1 MASNS
6 TAPPTIT
13 PLQRSNVTALP
24 PTGSTSNVDIYMPL
38 GVYSNT
44 SSPFYSSDFISG
56 AVDQVSYVYHKLGGN
71 VLDIELQ
78 ERNVYAA
85 YEQAVM
91 EYNYIIN
98 MHQAENVLSDMLG
111 NTSGT
116 FDHDG
121 NIKDGPLS
129 ASLSGTHVNLKFPK
143 FGFAY
148 ARRIADGLSTEAA
161 LGGLDTEYSASIT
174 VVKDQQDYDLQKLI
188 AEKPEFQ
195 SIVGDNRI
203 LVSKVFYKS
212 NRAAWR
218 FYGYYGGLTTVGN
231 FHNYGQWADDSTF
244 EVIPVWQNK
253 LQAIQYENAIYTRLS
268 HWSYELKNNKLR
280 IYPPPK
286 DNFGFTTPQHLWIR
300 FYVNTNAW
308 DEDPDRKSGI
318 DGINNMNT
326 LPFSNIPF
334 ENINAIGKEFIRNY
348 AFSLC
353 METLGYVRSK
363 LDSIP
368 IPGGSVRL
376 NGPELISQAKEE
388 QNRLRDQ
395 LRENLDKITYSAL
408 MASDAEMAENADRIQ
423 QKIPM
428 PIKVG

>member
-1 MASNS
+1 MASPS
-6 TAPPTIT
+6 TAPPTLT

-24 PTGSTSNVDIYMPL
+24 PTGSASNVNLYMPL
-38 GVYSNT
+38 GVYSEP
-44 SSPFYSSDFISG
+44 SSPFYSTDFISG
-56 AVDQVSYVYHKLGGN
+56 AVDQVSFVYNKIGGN

-91 EYNYIIN
+91 EYNYIVN

-111 NTSGT
+111 GTSGT

-121 NIKDGPLS
+121 NIKEGVLS
-129 ASLSGTHVNLKFPK
+129 SSLSGTHIGLKFPK

-148 ARRIADGLSTEAA
+148 ARRVADGLSTEAA
-161 LGGLDTEYSASIT
+161 LGGLDTEYSASISI
-174 VVKDQQDYDLQKLI
+174 VKNKQDYDLQALI
-188 AEKPEFQ
+188 AAKPEF
-195 SIVGDNRI
+195 SASVGDKRI

-268 HWSYELKNNKLR
+268 HWSYELKNNILR
-280 IYPPPK
+280 IYPSPV
-286 DNFGFTTPQHLWIR
+286 DNFGFSTPQQLWIR
-300 FYVNTNAW
+300 FYIQSDAW
-308 DEDPDRKSGI
+308 EESADRKSGV

-326 LPFSNIPF
+326 LPFSNIPY

-348 AFSLC
+348 AFALC
-353 METLGYVRSK
+353 QETLGYVRSK
-363 LDSIP
+363 LNQIP
-368 IPGGSVRL
+368 IPGGSINLDGREMV
-376 NGPELISQAKEE
+376 QYAKEE

-395 LRENLDKITYSAL
+395 LKENLDKMTYSAL
-408 MASDAEMAENADRIQ
+408 MAADADMAEDADRIQ